1 MNKERNRLEIWIYMY
16 PSPVCESVN
25 FISTSKLFSFFL
37 RVLIIFF
44 YSCLFVNEVSLGDFP
59 FTTRLQRQHTEYTI
73 CILYAVS
80 GFLFS
85 FFYFLCFYLIFVF
98 SVICFFLFSVFC
110 FLIFVFSVIC
120 FFCFLFPVFYFLF
133 SDYNLFSC
141 LGFHLNYNNLQ

>member
-98 SVICFFLFSVFC
+98 SVICFF
-110 FLIFVFSVIC
+110 
-120 FFCFLFPVFYFLF
+120 CFLFPVFYFLF

>member
-1 MNKERNRLEIWIYMY
+1 MY

-25 FISTSKLFSFFL
+25 SISTSKLFSFFL

-80 GFLFS
+80 WFLFP

-98 SVICFFLFSVFC
+98 SVICFFSVFRFLFSV
-110 FLIFVFSVIC
+110 
-120 FFCFLFPVFYFLF
+120 FCFLFPVFYFLF
-133 SDYNLFSC
+133 SVYNLFSF